1 MMKLIINGTDRFFD
15 RSLQTVD
22 ELLQE
27 LQLGHK
33 MVIVEHN
40 EHILQKH
47 EHQQAELQAG
57 DRLEIVHFVGGG

>member
-1 MMKLIINGTDRFFD
+1 MMRLIINGDERLFPTPV
-15 RSLQTVD
+15 QTVD
-22 ELLQE
+22 ELLNE
-27 LQLGHK
+27 LKLANK

-47 EHQQAELQAG
+47 EHQQTELQSG

>member
-1 MMKLIINGTDRFFD
+1 MKLMINGTDRFFD
-15 RSLQTVD
+15 VPLQTVD
-22 ELLQE
+22 ELLHE
-27 LQLGHK
+27 LKLGHK

-47 EHQQAELQAG
+47 EHPQAELQSG